1 MPPFYVIT
9 QNAKIRIA
17 NRRLQVEVELE
28 SGGTQVLDSV
38 PLGQISEVVLFGNV
52 GLTTPAI
59 DALLAQESSVVF
71 LTRRGEYRGRLSGP
85 LTPHMPLRRAQ
96 YARLDS
102 PDFTLQMAQGMVSAK
117 LGHQRVLLM
126 RHNRELNDPLLASA
140 AERLAEALQKVPGKS
155 QLSSLRGL
163 EGAATAAYFSGY
175 RRFFGAEWNFT
186 DRNRRPPVDP
196 VNVLLSLGYTMLGHI
211 ATAAVETVGLDPYGG
226 FFHETVYNRP
236 SLALD
241 LLEEFRPVID
251 GLVLWCCRSGQL
263 SVADFSPGPPERPV
277 VLREE
282 GLRRFIQAFEQRM
295 DSRFTHP
302 IRGEKLNLRQCLIE
316 QARQAAARILE
327 NRPGWTGMGFH

>member
-1 MPPFYVIT
+1 MPPYYVIT
-9 QNAKIRIA
+9 QNARLRVA
-17 NRRLQVEVELE
+17 NRRLQVELELE
-28 SGGTQVLDSV
+28 GVTQVLDSV
-38 PLGQISEVVLFGNV
+38 PLGQVSEVVLFGNV

-59 DALLAQESSVVF
+59 DALLGQESSVVF

-96 YARLDS
+96 YQRLDS
-102 PDFTLQMAQGMVSAK
+102 PIFALQMARGLVSAK
-117 LGHQRVLLM
+117 LSHQRALLM
-126 RHNRELNDPLLASA
+126 RHNRECNDPLI
-140 AERLAEALQKVPGKS
+140 AEAIARLAGALQKVPAKT

-175 RRFFGAEWNFT
+175 RRFFGPEWNFT
-186 DRNRRPPVDP
+186 DRNRRPPADP
-196 VNVLLSLGYTMLGHI
+196 VNVLLSLGYTLLGQV

-263 SVADFSPGPPERPV
+263 GVADFSPGPPERPV
-277 VLREE
+277 VLGDE

-295 DSRFTHP
+295 DGRFTHP

-316 QARQAAARILE
+316 QARQAASRIFE
-327 NRPGWTGMGFH
+327 DRPGWTGMGFH